1 MNRNKLFKKIIKIGI
16 TIFLIF
22 IISSIILG
30 GLLVYIPSR
39 MTQKH
44 TDDISQL
51 FLNDM
56 NYDIKSFSLKYD
68 NKIEDLELIS
78 KHSHTIPVTYI
89 CKNNTYDNKT
99 IVLVHWHETNHN
111 TMFPLVEFF
120 FGNGYNVVLYD
131 QRAHGKN
138 TAPTVTFGLYEKDDL
153 EAVVSLIREKMTKDN
168 TIGLLGQ
175 SMGASTVG
183 NYIGSS
189 HANKNIDFAIVE
201 SPFSSMYDE
210 IQWNIS
216 KVVKVKFISNYLLW
230 LGSTANNLFKG
241 YYYDDVDIVKS
252 IQTTSIPTLV
262 IHSKSDKVCPYYMGK
277 EIYDAIPH
285 KDKLMLSLENEEH
298 VQAFFKQADTYKEH
312 IIKFISQY
320 TKK

>member
-1 MNRNKLFKKIIKIGI
+1 ML
-16 TIFLIF
+16 
-22 IISSIILG
+22 LG

-39 MTQKH
+39 MTKKH

-56 NYDIKSFSLKYD
+56 NYDIKRFNTKYTSKLENIELK
-68 NKIEDLELIS
+68 S
-78 KHSHTIPVTYI
+78 KYGHTIPVTYI
-89 CKNNTYDNKT
+89 CKSNSYDNKT
-99 IVLVHWHETNHN
+99 VVLVHWHETNHT
-111 TMFPLVEFF
+111 TMFPLAEFF
-120 FGNGYNVVLYD
+120 LDNGFNVVLYD

-153 EAVVSLIREKMTKDN
+153 DDVVSLIKDKMTKDN

-189 HANKNIDFAIVE
+189 HANENIDFAIVE

-210 IQWNIS
+210 IQWNIR
-216 KVVKVKFISNYLLW
+216 KIIKIDFISNYLLW

-241 YYYDDVDIVKS
+241 FYYEDADTVKS
-252 IQTTSIPTLV
+252 IQSTTIPTLV

-277 EIYDAIPH
+277 EIYDTLPT
-285 KDKLMLSLENEEH
+285 KSKLMLTFEKEEH
-298 VQAFFKQADTYKEH
+298 VQAFFTQKDKYKEE
-312 IIKFISQY
+312 IMNFILQY
-320 TKK
+320 TNDLP